1 MRHAVGIVL
10 ALGQLVGSGLI
21 ITALVMSHTD
31 CGTGITVPSTVTDT
45 ARCILDVMSKD
56 LLSGMTLAA
65 ATDDAAIRCLGGL
78 TPATRD
84 QVQTV
89 WGAHRAAEMREMHD
103 RDGGAE

>member
-1 MRHAVGIVL
+1 VRLVVL
-10 ALGQLVGSGLI
+10 LLKFAAALVLWSCIAFLVGVEY
-21 ITALVMSHTD
+21 AA